1 MSDSKARTYRMTGT
15 DLPKPP
21 DPLAPPI
28 RLIVAL
34 ASLCAIV
41 HPSHPISPEAREWYK
56 QNSTSWLQSICKLL
70 SFDIANLPPSIEPEN
85 VKAVAGDQRGEWSEQ
100 EVTRISGVLV
110 EASIAMEAQE
120 NVKKGNKDE
129 ALKYSPIARAL
140 TYHTLELL
148 GLPAK
153 ELVPQAEK
161 NLSNTLFKALLAASE
176 KDQQEKVE
184 STRAAHSQGWGGALG
199 RHLGKLPAEMNPG
212 GADDLSKQ
220 LELVW

>member
-1 MSDSKARTYRMTGT
+1 M
-15 DLPKPP
+15 
-21 DPLAPPI
+21 
-28 RLIVAL
+28 
-34 ASLCAIV
+34 
-41 HPSHPISPEAREWYK
+41 
-56 QNSTSWLQSICKLL
+56 
-70 SFDIANLPPSIEPEN
+70 
-85 VKAVAGDQRGEWSEQ
+85 
-100 EVTRISGVLV
+100 

-199 RHLGKLPAEMNPG
+199 RHLGKFPG
-212 GADDLSKQ
+212 GN
-220 LELVW
+220 EPRRC

>member
-1 MSDSKARTYRMTGT
+1 MTGT

-41 HPSHPISPEAREWYK
+41 HPSHPINPDAREWYK
-56 QNSTSWLQSICKLL
+56 GNSTSWLRSVCKLL
-70 SFDIANLPPSIEPEN
+70 SFDITKLPPSIEPES
-85 VKAVAGDQRGEWSEQ
+85 VKASASDQRGEWSEQ
-100 EVTRISGVLV
+100 DVIRISGVLV
-110 EASIAMEAQE
+110 EASIAREGDE
-120 NVKKGNKDE
+120 NGKKDE
-129 ALKYSPIARAL
+129 ALKYSPIARAF

-161 NLSNTLFKALLAASE
+161 NLSHTLFRAILAASE
-176 KDQQEKVE
+176 KDQQEKME

-199 RHLGKLPAEMNPG
+199 RHLGKFFAEMNPSS
-212 GADDLSKQ
+212 ADQ
-220 LELVW
+220 L

>member
-1 MSDSKARTYRMTGT
+1 MTGT

-41 HPSHPISPEAREWYK
+41 HPSHPINPAAREWYK
-56 QNSTSWLQSICKLL
+56 ENSTSWLQSVCKLL
-70 SFDIANLPPSIEPEN
+70 SFDIAKLPPSIEPES
-85 VKAVAGDQRGEWSEQ
+85 VKASAGDQRREWSEQ
-100 EVTRISGVLV
+100 EEIRISGVLV
-110 EASIAMEAQE
+110 EASIAGEGDK
-120 NVKKGNKDE
+120 NGKSGNGKKDE
-129 ALKYSPIARAL
+129 ALKYSPLARAF

-161 NLSNTLFKALLAASE
+161 NLSHTLFRALLAASE
-176 KDQQEKVE
+176 KDQQEKME

-199 RHLGKLPAEMNPG
+199 RHLGKFFAEMNPSS
-212 GADDLSKQ
+212 ADQ
-220 LELVW
+220 L